1 VVAKLTLPATGGAVW
16 MYEAWVDHGK
26 IAQNAQCMA
35 VKRSGKLIVCVV
47 VPRLTP
53 SKQVVSRSRQQMSI
67 KRTDRM
73 REVLALL
80 RDRGEVDSQVLRTEL
95 RVSAAT
101 LRRDLSELED
111 QGLLMRTH
119 GGARAL
125 DPSGSEIPVR
135 LRDHRMIAIKRRI
148 AQHAAAL
155 VPAGPQAVALTGG
168 VTTGEVARAL
178 KGRPGMTIVTN
189 SLTIAADCAVD
200 AHLKVI
206 VTGGLV
212 RSNSL
217 EAVGP
222 MSEHAFQV
230 ITVGT
235 AILGA
240 DGMSAEIGAT
250 TFDEAEARTAI
261 AMATNAQRVVVAVDG
276 SKIGKVTFAKMVAL
290 SQIHHL
296 VTDSTADR
304 DQLTRIEAA
313 GVRVHVVEVTD

>member
-1 VVAKLTLPATGGAVW
+1 
-16 MYEAWVDHGK
+16 
-26 IAQNAQCMA
+26 
-35 VKRSGKLIVCVV
+35 
-47 VPRLTP
+47 
-53 SKQVVSRSRQQMSI
+53 MSI

-73 REVLALL
+73 RQALSRL
-80 RDRGEVDSQVLRTEL
+80 RDRGEVASQLLCDEL
-95 RVSAAT
+95 GVSAAT
-101 LRRDLSELED
+101 LRRDLSELEE
-111 QGLLMRTH
+111 QGLLMRTY

-135 LRDHRMIAIKRRI
+135 RRDHRMVAIKRRI

-155 VPAGPQAVALTGG
+155 VPPGAQAVALTGG
-168 VTTGEVARAL
+168 VTTAEVARSL

-206 VTGGLV
+206 ATGGLV

-276 SKIGKVTFAKMVAL
+276 SKIGKVTLAKMVPL

-296 VTDSTADR
+296 VTDSSANA
-304 DQLTRIEAA
+304 DQLERIAA
-313 GVRVHVVEVTD
+313 SGVRVHVVDASRA

>member
-1 VVAKLTLPATGGAVW
+1 
-16 MYEAWVDHGK
+16 
-26 IAQNAQCMA
+26 
-35 VKRSGKLIVCVV
+35 
-47 VPRLTP
+47 
-53 SKQVVSRSRQQMSI
+53 MSI
-67 KRTDRM
+67 RRTDRM
-73 REVLALL
+73 REVLSLL
-80 RDRGEVDSQVLRTEL
+80 RDRGEVDSQALRKEL

-101 LRRDLSELED
+101 LRRDLAELEE
-111 QGLLMRTH
+111 QGLLVRTH

-135 LRDHRMIAIKRRI
+135 LRDHRTIAIKRRI

-178 KGRPGMTIVTN
+178 KGRPQMTIVTN

-200 AHLKVI
+200 AHMKVI

-212 RSNSL
+212 RANSL

-230 ITVGT
+230 INVGT

-240 DGMSAEIGAT
+240 DGMSADVGAT

-261 AMATNAQRVVVAVDG
+261 AMGANAQLVVVAVDG
-276 SKIGKVTFAKMVAL
+276 SKIGKVTLAKMAPL
-290 SQIHHL
+290 SEIDHL
-296 VTDSTADR
+296 VTDSTADSG
-304 DQLTRIEAA
+304 QLSRIAAA
-313 GVRVHVVEVTD
+313 GVSVHVVDVGDDD

>member
-1 VVAKLTLPATGGAVW
+1 MPIRETL
-16 MYEAWVDHGK
+16 
-26 IAQNAQCMA
+26 
-35 VKRSGKLIVCVV
+35 
-47 VPRLTP
+47 
-53 SKQVVSRSRQQMSI
+53 SKTDRIHHRPKESRALSI

-73 REVLALL
+73 REVLSLL
-80 RDRGEVDSQVLRTEL
+80 RDRGEVASQVLCAEL

-111 QGLLMRTH
+111 QGLLVRTH

-135 LRDHRMIAIKRRI
+135 LRDHRMVAIKRRI

-155 VPAGPQAVALTGG
+155 IPPGAQAVALTGG
-168 VTTGEVARAL
+168 VTTAEVARSL
-178 KGRPGMTIVTN
+178 KGRPQMTIVTN

-200 AHLKVI
+200 AHMKVI
-206 VTGGLV
+206 ATGGLV
-212 RSNSL
+212 RANTL

-235 AILGA
+235 AVLGA
-240 DGMSAEIGAT
+240 DGMSAEVGAT

-261 AMATNAQRVVVAVDG
+261 AMATNAQRVIVAVDG
-276 SKIGKVTFAKMVAL
+276 SKIGKVTFAKMVPL
-290 SQIHHL
+290 SEIDHL
-296 VTDSTADR
+296 VTDSTANSE
-304 DQLTRIEAA
+304 QLDHIAA
-313 GVRVHVVEVTD
+313 MGVHVHVVDVGDN